1 MTGTLIRP
9 ASAGDHVE
17 VVGHKV
23 GESAR
28 HGKIVEVL
36 GAPDHVHYRVSW
48 EDGRESVLYPGSDV
62 HIAHVE
68 AAEKAKPRTKRA

>member
-1 MTGTLIRP
+1 MTSTQTRP
-9 ASAGDHVE
+9 ASAGDAVE

-28 HGKIVEVL
+28 RGKIMEIL

-62 HIAHVE
+62 HIARVE
-68 AAEKAKPRTKRA
+68 AERKPKPKRA